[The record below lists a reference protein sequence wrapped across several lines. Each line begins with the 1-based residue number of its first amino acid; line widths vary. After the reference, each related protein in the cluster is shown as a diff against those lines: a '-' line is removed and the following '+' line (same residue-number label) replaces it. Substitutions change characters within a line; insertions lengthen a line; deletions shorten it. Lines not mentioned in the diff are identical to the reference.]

1 MTADANAP
9 TTVYVGCGAGFA
21 DERPDACIPV
31 VRTLATR
38 EGPRY
43 LIFETLGE
51 RTLALA
57 QLERRRDPAIG
68 YTPST
73 AAFLRPI
80 LRDCLEAGIR
90 IVANFGAANPMAA
103 GRVVLEL
110 AAELGLDGLRVGV
123 VEGDDLL
130 RYVDDGEIRSWTIIE
145 GIPIADEPI
154 IAANVYLGAAP
165 VVEALERGAD
175 IVILGRCADSALVL
189 GPLIHEFGWAADDW
203 AHLAAGTLAG
213 HLLEC
218 SAQLSGGYFADP
230 GYKDV
235 ADLARVG
242 FPIAEV
248 AADGTMVVTKADE
261 TGGLVSARTV
271 KEQILYEISDP
282 SSYLVPD
289 VTLDITEVEIE
300 DIGPDRVR
308 VNGARGRPRP
318 PTLKVTISTEG
329 GWLAEGEISYGG
341 PNALARAELAARV
354 LEERLAI
361 VGLDGPTRIDV
372 VGTVSTFDSVR
383 ADLREGGR
391 FPPDGDYR
399 VRLAGSAPNRATA
412 ERIAA
417 EVIGLYSTGPAGGG
431 GVRKAIV
438 GRVRTMSA
446 LVDRD
451 VVHLAVRIL
460 PEDADGG

>member
-1 MTADANAP
+1 MATNPP
-9 TTVYVGCGAGFA
+9 TTVYIGCGAGFA

-31 VRTLATR
+31 VETLAR
-38 EGPRY
+38 RDGPRY
-43 LIFETLGE
+43 LMFETLGE

-57 QLERRRDPAIG
+57 QLERRRDPAAG
-68 YTPST
+68 FTPQT

-80 LRDCLEAGIR
+80 LRRCREAGIR
-90 IVANFGAANPMAA
+90 IVANFGAANSVAA
-103 GRVVLEL
+103 GRLVLAL
-110 AAELGLDGLRVGV
+110 AEELGIPDFTVGI

-130 RYVDDGEIRSWTIIE
+130 TYVSEDEIRSWTIIE
-145 GIPIADEPI
+145 GIRIPDDEPI

-165 VVEALERGAD
+165 IAEALRRGAD
-175 IVILGRCADSALVL
+175 VVILGRSADSALVL
-189 GPLIHEFGWAADDW
+189 GPLIHEFGWADDDW
-203 AHLAAGTLAG
+203 QRLAAGTLAG

-235 ADLARVG
+235 AGLARVG

-248 AADGTMVVTKADE
+248 GADGSMVVTKADD

-271 KEQILYEISDP
+271 KEQILYEIADP
-282 SSYLVPD
+282 SAYLVPD
-289 VTLDITEVEIE
+289 VTLDITDVTVRTE
-300 DIGPDRVR
+300 GRDRVR
-308 VNGARGRPRP
+308 VEGARGRPRP

-329 GWLAEGEISYGG
+329 GYLAEGEISYGG

-354 LEERLAI
+354 LEERLAL
-361 VGLDGPTRIDV
+361 VGWEGPSRIDV
-372 VGTVSTFDSVR
+372 IGTVSTFDSVR
-383 ADLREGGR
+383 GDLREAGR

-399 VRLAGSAPNRATA
+399 VRMAGSARDRPTA
-412 ERIAA
+412 ERIAN

-431 GVRKAIV
+431 GVRKSVV

-446 LVDRD
+446 LVDRSQVD
-451 VVHLAVRIL
+451 IRVRIL
-460 PEDADGG
+460 PEDDDER